1 MAFRAPV
8 LFLELIRVCPESG
21 QSGQDSFGHTVRN
34 RRWFMNYV
42 RFSRIA
48 EIAGV
53 ILLAAVLAPA
63 QQALPRPR
71 EFTAGTVK
79 RIEDLPVSRL
89 RTRIEGLPAGPRL
102 RALDWLGKFHFTE
115 LDLNSLQADSEGGIY
130 YADSFSLDPAGVP
143 KSAGVSI
150 TRAAVA
156 VSPFPTSLIFHS
168 KRGSSN
174 VLYLNFSGETVTNT
188 LWNSS
193 LGRPVIRAVGFS
205 TDTNFASFSDAE
217 QSAIKRI
224 WQRVAEDYAPF
235 DIDVTTERP
244 AAFGPR
250 TAHALITRSLD
261 ADGKSNPSP
270 SGGGVSYINVFGEAI
285 YPSYRPSWI
294 YYDKLAMTES
304 YIAEAASHEIGH
316 NLGLSHDG
324 KTDGS
329 EYYGCHGDGDT
340 SWGPI
345 MGSGYNRNVTQWS
358 KGDYY
363 LANNTQDDLAIIA
376 AKLGYRADDHGNTPA
391 TATPLVIS
399 GQTNVLSTTPE
410 DDPDNTTPM
419 NKGILERNTDVD
431 VFSFTTG
438 DGPIDLIV
446 NPWSMPSGTR
456 GGNLD

>member
-1 MAFRAPV
+1 MAFRAQV
-8 LFLELIRVCPESG
+8 LFLELIWCPESG

-34 RRWFMNYV
+34 RRWFMNDV

-71 EFTAGTVK
+71 EFPAGTVK

-130 YADSFSLDPAGVP
+130 YADIFSLDPAAAP
-143 KSAGVSI
+143 KSAGGSI
-150 TRAAVA
+150 TRPAVP

-193 LGRPVIRAVGFS
+193 LGRPTIRAVGFS

-244 AAFGPR
+244 GALGTR

-261 ADGKSNPSP
+261 ADGKPNPSP
-270 SGGGVSYINVFGEAI
+270 SGGGVRYINV
-285 YPSYRPSWI
+285 
-294 YYDKLAMTES
+294 
-304 YIAEAASHEIGH
+304 
-316 NLGLSHDG
+316 
-324 KTDGS
+324 
-329 EYYGCHGDGDT
+329 
-340 SWGPI
+340 
-345 MGSGYNRNVTQWS
+345 
-358 KGDYY
+358 
-363 LANNTQDDLAIIA
+363 
-376 AKLGYRADDHGNTPA
+376 
-391 TATPLVIS
+391 
-399 GQTNVLSTTPE
+399 
-410 DDPDNTTPM
+410 
-419 NKGILERNTDVD
+419 
-431 VFSFTTG
+431 
-438 DGPIDLIV
+438 
-446 NPWSMPSGTR
+446 
-456 GGNLD
+456 